1 MMIETNSS
9 VVETY
14 TTSSPTTPLRVTLAL
29 APDPTRDYTDILR
42 DIVDLAFEA
51 SAFMPVEIKIVDPAD
66 DELATNDAEMHD
78 VQALQAP
85 YASIDNQTHD
95 FGSSCI
101 SMQRPVPRLESRP
114 VAA

>member
-1 MMIETNSS
+1 MIETNSS

-14 TTSSPTTPLRVTLAL
+14 TTSAPTTLLRVTLAL

-66 DELATNDAEMHD
+66 DERATNDAESHA
-78 VQALQAP
+78 VQALQAK
-85 YASIDNQTHD
+85 YASIENQTCD
-95 FGSSCI
+95 VGTSCI
-101 SMQRPVPRLESRP
+101 SMQRPVPRLEPRA